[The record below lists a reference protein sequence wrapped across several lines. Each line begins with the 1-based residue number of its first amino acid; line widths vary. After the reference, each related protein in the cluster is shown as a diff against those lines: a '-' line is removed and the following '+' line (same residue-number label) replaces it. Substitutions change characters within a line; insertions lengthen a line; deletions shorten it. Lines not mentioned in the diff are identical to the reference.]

1 MEFQEGIYFIDKK
14 VGPTS
19 FDVVGFLRKRSGI
32 RKIGHA
38 GTLDPLASGLL
49 IVAIGRENTKKIDEF
64 MKLDKEYEADI
75 NLEAFSETDDNEGK
89 KEIVEIGTR
98 PNRMEIE
105 NILEDF
111 NGEIWQT
118 PPLYSAIK
126 INGKPAYK
134 YARKG
139 EKLEIKARKIIISKL
154 MIMDYQFPILKLRI
168 NCGSGTYIRSLA
180 RDLGKKLKTGG
191 YLTALRRT
199 KIGDFSVDSAIKL
212 EMD

>member
-1 MEFQEGIYFIDKK
+1 MEFKEGIYLIDKK

-19 FDVVGFLRKRSGI
+19 FDVVGFLRKKSGI

-49 IVAIGRENTKKIDEF
+49 IVAIGRENTKRIDEF
-64 MKLDKEYEADI
+64 MKLDKEYEAEI
-75 NLEAFSETDDNEGK
+75 NLEAFSETDDNEGEKEKVKIEK
-89 KEIVEIGTR
+89 KPTKKD
-98 PNRMEIE
+98 IE
-105 NILEDF
+105 ECLKEF
-111 NGEIWQT
+111 TGEIWQT

-126 INGKPAYK
+126 IKGKPAYK

-139 EKLEIKARKIIISKL
+139 NKIKIEAKKIKISK
-154 MIMDYQFPILKLRI
+154 IEIIDYEFPIVRLRI

-180 RDLGKKLKTGG
+180 HDLGKKLNTGG

-199 KIGDFSVDSAIKL
+199 KIGDFSIDSAIEL
-212 EMD
+212 EMS